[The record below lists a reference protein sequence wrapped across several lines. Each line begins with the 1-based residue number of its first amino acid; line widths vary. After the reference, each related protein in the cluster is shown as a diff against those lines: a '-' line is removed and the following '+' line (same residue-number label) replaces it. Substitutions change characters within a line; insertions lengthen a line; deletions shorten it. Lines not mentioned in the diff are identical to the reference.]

1 MLPPIPPVTH
11 TVGLDTLT
19 WFEDVLSTAA
29 KGSSGDISVKISYY
43 IPGTPATPTDEESS
57 GSEKSGLEQAVTK
70 DYGRPVLRG
79 IINGFCDEAG
89 SVGIAG
95 KYRPHMPFVTC

>member
-1 MLPPIPPVTH
+1 MLPLPPVTH

-29 KGSSGDISVKISYY
+29 KGSSGDLSASISYH
-43 IPGTPATPTDEESS
+43 ITGTPATTTDEASS
-57 GSEKSGLEQAVTK
+57 VSEKSGLEQVVTK
-70 DYGRPVLRG
+70 DYGRPVLRD

-95 KYRPHMPFVTC
+95 KYRL